1 MYTLIPAYGSCCIPG
16 DVVGTLSLRT
26 ISSHYLLTL
35 AVRTAWS
42 HCPFVRAV
50 DDAPLC
56 RPFATRYPRCQ
67 LTLPVTLPVRRRP
80 SATPICAGHSRRAVH
95 AADPRCS
102 SGSASAGA
110 LRDVRLHWPFATPV
124 RAADSHCPSH
134 SPFAGPFATPLR
146 AGRWRRLSA
155 LPTHAAR
162 RALRRQG
169 RFATPACAGS
179 SRRVVR
185 AADSHC
191 PFAVAFRDDGSRCL
205 FAFPVEPACSHW
217 ACVLAVR
224 RVCAPRVRPA
234 AYHRPS
240 APFQGSPGTPKLG
253 ATRGSRARVM

>member
-42 HCPFVRAV
+42 HCPFARAV

-56 RPFATRYPRCQ
+56 RPFATSYPRCQ
-67 LTLPVTLPVRRRP
+67 LTLPVRRRP

-102 SGSASAGA
+102 SRSTSAGA
-110 LRDVRLHWPFATPV
+110 LRDARLHWPFATPV
-124 RAADSHCPSH
+124 RAANSHCPSH
-134 SPFAGPFATPLR
+134 SPSAGALR
-146 AGRWRRLSA
+146 DAHLRSSRRLSA
-155 LPTHAAR
+155 LPTRTAR
-162 RALRRQG
+162 SQWPSAM
-169 RFATPACAGS
+169 T
-179 SRRVVR
+179 VR
-185 AADSHC
+185 AASS
-191 PFAVAFRDDGSRCL
+191 PFRL
-205 FAFPVEPACSHW
+205 NLPVRTGRACW
-217 ACVLAVR
+217 RFGA
-224 RVCAPRVRPA
+224 CAPRAFGLP